1 MYVVVRPGVN
11 DVQLKKC
18 PRCELNYI
26 AITEKYCNVCRKEL
40 KGEYDAEDSQSLCIE
55 CGENPALTGQ
65 ELCADCLREKRRQE
79 KLEKL
84 QTTVAASELTLDS
97 VDQLDE
103 IDVPNDTDIPTEELQ
118 EIDKEFGDSEFGIG
132 TDASDN

>member
-1 MYVVVRPGVN
+1 MHAVVRPGVSK
-11 DVQLKKC
+11 VQLKKC

-26 AITEKYCNVCRKEL
+26 AINEKYCNVCRKEL
-40 KGEYDAEDSQSLCIE
+40 KGEYDADEQPICIE
-55 CGENPALTGQ
+55 CGENPALSGQ

-103 IDVPNDTDIPTEELQ
+103 IDVPSDTDIPTEELQ
-118 EIDKEFGDSEFGIG
+118 EIDKEFGDTAFAIE
-132 TDASDN
+132 TDGSDN